1 MIRGKYFDGKK
12 DKLDQCFEI
21 RRSVFVAEQK
31 ITEDEEFDGLDEQCG
46 HYIVYNEEDVPV
58 ATGRLIKISDT
69 QYQIGRVATLKA
81 WRHQGYAE
89 FLMLALIEK
98 ARSLGTESIYLYA
111 QLSAIGFYEKC
122 GFSVESN
129 NLIMDAGIEHKK
141 MIYSMQNVHK
151 CCECSQNSGY

>member
-31 ITEDEEFDGLDEQCG
+31 ITEDEEFDGL
-46 HYIVYNEEDVPV
+46 DVPV

-98 ARSLGTESIYLYA
+98 ARSLGAESIYLYA